1 MNKNKYYEKESRNN
15 KSINKIDENDIYS
28 MNFDI
33 EIIQP
38 YVEIFNK
45 TIEGILYESGF
56 ITLNEEDS
64 YNLFCLS
71 SLMEWPKYII
81 EKVFPKSKIISQ
93 SNLNRLKSEFF
104 HSFGEIENNSSITKS
119 LKTMKK
125 PKNYKYSSTN
135 LKKP

>member
-15 KSINKIDENDIYS
+15 KNINKIDENDIYS

-71 SLMEWPKYII
+71 SLM
-81 EKVFPKSKIISQ
+81 
-93 SNLNRLKSEFF
+93 
-104 HSFGEIENNSSITKS
+104 
-119 LKTMKK
+119 
-125 PKNYKYSSTN
+125 
-135 LKKP
+135 